1 MRTTLGLEDD
11 LGQSVSLK
19 SVRMEGKLEG
29 LLLTMQVSQRYR
41 NDTHDTIE
49 ATYTF
54 PAGWGANLL
63 GFSVTLNGKKMQAI
77 ALAKRQAEENY
88 EKAIADGDTPVMLE
102 KSPLGLYTANL
113 GNLKPN
119 EEAVIDIEYA
129 QLLRFEKGRIRI
141 TVPTVIGS
149 RYGDEEKDGH
159 IASHQSLQ
167 VNALVEYPFTAR
179 LDILGDIASGNVT
192 CPSHKADIS
201 QIEGGKRIELT
212 KGGMLDR
219 DFIVTIEDL
228 SFASYAVTTQDND
241 GYAVIAS
248 FCPKL
253 QEEKPSP
260 LALKILVDCS
270 GSMQGESM
278 EQAQEALNDLL
289 LQLQPKDMVSY
300 SKFGTEVV
308 HTAKQLEK
316 CNPKYIKNTLAKAVY
331 QTHAD
336 MGGTELNKALTS
348 TFKLSFAKS
357 YEEGCDLLLITDG
370 DVWEIEETIRQA
382 KVSNHR
388 IFAIGVGSAPAES
401 LLRDLAEKTGGACEL
416 ITPHES
422 ISGGVL
428 RMLQRMRSTRSTSVQ
443 IAWQE
448 EVLWQSALP
457 KQVFSEET
465 VHVFA
470 KLKAKPHTAP
480 TLTWVAGKEEHTA
493 TAPGLTHQS
502 TDTTARLVAGAR
514 ILATTDEAEATELAI
529 QYQLASKYT
538 NLLLVHIRAEE
549 EKADGLPK
557 LEKIQQMQ
565 AAGWGGFGNVD
576 LSRGSTV
583 LYSRSMA
590 SFSYASPS
598 RSAIVS
604 NNLSAPSVWRTNKK
618 QSISNVDQLAQ
629 GGVDDYEIPDFLKK
643 QAGGGNDF
651 GNIRFSPPIIFNED
665 DFSPDDMLRKFNE
678 LAVETNDFSHI
689 TFELLDPI
697 VDGEVWTVLCNAS
710 GADGHVDHYWACL
723 LDWLSKNVKGIV
735 ALNRHALRILQA
747 ELAKLDDPSQQKAQD
762 LFAKSFT
769 NITPN
774 SWGLAKAQ
782 KKRTLLQRLKRIMA

>member
-1 MRTTLGLEDD
+1 MRTTLGLEDEI
-11 LGQSVSLK
+11 GQRVFSLK

-41 NDTHDTIE
+41 NDTDDTIE
-49 ATYTF
+49 ASYTF

-63 GFSVTLNGKKMQAI
+63 GFSVTLNGKQLQAI
-77 ALAKRQAEENY
+77 ALAKKKAEENY
-88 EKAIADGDTPVMLE
+88 EKAITDGDTPVMLE

-113 GNLKPN
+113 GNIKPN

-129 QLLRFEKGRIRI
+129 QLLRFEKGRVRI

-149 RYGDEEKDGH
+149 RYGDEQKDGH
-159 IASHQSLQ
+159 IAPHQSVQ
-167 VNALVEYPFTAR
+167 VNAMVEYPFTAR
-179 LDILGDIASGNVT
+179 LDILGDIASGTVT
-192 CPSHKADIS
+192 CPSHSADIS
-201 QIEGGKRIELT
+201 RIEGGKRIELT

-219 DFIVTIEDL
+219 DFIVTIEGL

-253 QEEKPSP
+253 QEEKSSP

-270 GSMQGESM
+270 GSMQGESI

-289 LQLQPKDMVSY
+289 LQLQSEDMVSY

-308 HTAKQLEK
+308 HTTQQLEK

-336 MGGTELNKALTS
+336 MGGTELNKALTA
-348 TFKLSFAKS
+348 TFKLSFAKAF
-357 YEEGCDLLLITDG
+357 EEGCDLLLITDG

-448 EVLWQSALP
+448 DVLWQSALP

-470 KLKAKPHTAP
+470 KLKAKPNTAP

-502 TDTTARLVAGAR
+502 TDTTARLVAGSR

-576 LSRGSTV
+576 VSRRSTV

-598 RSAIVS
+598 RSAMVS
-604 NNLSAPSVWRTNKK
+604 NNLSAPSVWRTNKTQTTSK
-618 QSISNVDQLAQ
+618 VDKLAL
-629 GGVDDYEIPDFLKK
+629 GGSDDYEIPDFLKK
-643 QAGGGNDF
+643 LADGGNDF
-651 GNIRFSPPIIFNED
+651 GDIKFSPPIIFYED

-689 TFELLDPI
+689 TFELMDPI
-697 VDGEVWTVLCNAS
+697 YEGEVWTVLCIAS
-710 GADGHVDHYWACL
+710 GDGHVDHYWACML
-723 LDWLSKNVKGIV
+723 NWLSNNVKGIV
-735 ALNRHALRILQA
+735 ALNRHALRILHA

-769 NITPN
+769 KITPN